1 MTCSAFLAWN
11 TGSLNSG
18 LNFNFYHT
26 IVTLGADSRTTS
38 RAMPVPRRT
47 QGHAGKRSQANELTI
62 IPKSQMSTSSALSR
76 PVAFNGGQGF
86 YQADSPRSPS
96 PPASTYFPHVSL
108 DLDREP
114 RPTPDA
120 DQHFAY
126 STTLRRHHHERSFSG
141 RMSVDGLKDTLA
153 TEGVTGLWS
162 RVVGHVTGQARND
175 FSSMENGYAPVQT
188 HPDATEREPKSK
200 DTPSSRFAHL
210 SAEDT
215 LSHFHTSA
223 ATGLPSSYISSL
235 QHTHGYNEFSVSSPE
250 PVLLKFA
257 KTIYES
263 PLILLL
269 CGSAIISAIMGNIDD
284 AVSITVAVLIVLT
297 VGFVQEQRSEKS
309 LEALNKLVPHHCHVL
324 RDSKVLRILANDLV
338 PGDIITLTTGDRV
351 PADVRL
357 VDAVDLEID
366 ESSLTGETEA
376 RRKTSDICPLG
387 AGREPVALAD
397 RICVGYMGT
406 LVRNGE
412 FSLSCIISFMP
423 LMGLG
428 RTWHWCCD
436 CHRRTDR
443 IRCYLHHD
451 ARCKL
456 SAP

>member
-1 MTCSAFLAWN
+1 
-11 TGSLNSG
+11 
-18 LNFNFYHT
+18 
-26 IVTLGADSRTTS
+26 
-38 RAMPVPRRT
+38 MPVPRRG
-47 QGHAGKRSQANELTI
+47 QGHGGLERKRSQAHELTI
-62 IPKSQMSTSSALSR
+62 IPESHMSTSSALSR
-76 PVAFNGGQGF
+76 PVAFNGSQGF
-86 YQADSPRSPS
+86 YQADGPRSPS

-126 STTLRRHHHERSFSG
+126 STTLRRHHHEGSLSG
-141 RMSVDGLKDTLA
+141 RVSVDGFKDILA
-153 TEGVTGLWS
+153 NEGAAGLWS
-162 RVVGHVTGQARND
+162 RAVSHVTGQARSD
-175 FSSMENGYAPVQT
+175 YAAMENGYAPVQS
-188 HPDATEREPKSK
+188 HPDAAEREQKSK

-215 LSHFHTSA
+215 LSHFRTSA
-223 ATGLPSSYISSL
+223 TTGLPSSHISSL
-235 QHTHGYNEFSVSSPE
+235 QLTHGYNEFSVSSPE

-269 CGSAIISAIMGNIDD
+269 CGSAVVSAIMGNIDD

-324 RDSKVLRILANDLV
+324 RDSQTSHILANELV
-338 PGDIITLTTGDRV
+338 PGDIVTLTTGDRV

-376 RRKTSDICPLG
+376 RRKSSEVCALG
-387 AGREPVALAD
+387 AGQEPVALAD
-397 RICVGYMGT
+397 RTCVGYMGT

-412 FSLSCIISFMP
+412 
-423 LMGLG
+423 
-428 RTWHWCCD
+428 
-436 CHRRTDR
+436 
-443 IRCYLHHD
+443 
-451 ARCKL
+451 
-456 SAP
+456 